1 MPSPVMDR
9 AMELA
14 RVDLSPRHRGPRAVA
29 VVAAA
34 VASLVLCLLADWL
47 LARAGVAVFP
57 ATKGYVHFRFSDY
70 SKLTIIGV
78 IIACAAWPVVARVTS
93 DPRWVFFRLAILVTI
108 VLLLPDLYIWVKGQ
122 PAHAVLFLVLMHLA
136 IAVITYNLLVRV
148 APVREPASHGR
159 VRHDGRD
166 YGARHRCAWNV
177 RPAQA
182 RGVRTCAWCG

>member
-1 MPSPVMDR
+1 MPSPVLDR

-14 RVDLSPRHRGPRAVA
+14 HVDLSPRHRVPSAIAVA
-29 VVAAA
+29 VAT

-47 LARAGVAVFP
+47 LAKAAVAIFP

-78 IIACAAWPVVARVTS
+78 IIACIAWPIVARVTS

-122 PAHAVLFLVLMHLA
+122 SGQAVLFLACMHLA
-136 IAVITYNLLVRV
+136 IALITYNVLVHV
-148 APVREPASHGR
+148 APVRELGSHRRHGDASH
-159 VRHDGRD
+159 D
-166 YGARHRCAWNV
+166 YGD
-177 RPAQA
+177 
-182 RGVRTCAWCG
+182 

>member
-14 RVDLSPRHRGPRAVA
+14 RVDLSPRHRQPSAVA
-29 VVAAA
+29 VVLAT

-47 LARAGVAVFP
+47 LAKAAVAVFP
-57 ATKGYVHFRFSDY
+57 ATKGYVHFQFSDY
-70 SKLTIIGV
+70 AKLTIIGV
-78 IIACAAWPVVARVTS
+78 IIACIGWPVVARVTS

-122 PAHAVLFLVLMHLA
+122 PGHAVLFLSCMHLA

-148 APVREPASHGR
+148 APVRPAAAHGR
-159 VRHDGRD
+159 TDQDPYSYSGRH
-166 YGARHRCAWNV
+166 H
-177 RPAQA
+177 
-182 RGVRTCAWCG
+182 

>member
-29 VVAAA
+29 VVAAT

-47 LARAGVAVFP
+47 LARAGGAVFP

-70 SKLTIIGV
+70 AKLTIIGV

-93 DPRWVFFRLAILVTI
+93 DPRWVFFRLAVLVTI
-108 VLLLPDLYIWVKGQ
+108 VLLLPDAYIWMKGQ
-122 PAHAVLFLVLMHLA
+122 PAQAVLFLVLMHLA
-136 IAVITYNLLVRV
+136 IGVITYNLLVRL

-159 VRHDGRD
+159 AGREHHD
-166 YGARHRCAWNV
+166 YGARHR
-177 RPAQA
+177 
-182 RGVRTCAWCG
+182 